1 MCESLP
7 TSPNLY
13 RKRQTEF
20 ESALAPH
27 LRQRSGS
34 VHKRWTRLLQQARRQ
49 NYKEARCGRA
59 DDDTEAI
66 GGAPPVKSDEPEH
79 YVNLLHSGS
88 GAPSAQSFSRLKKKL
103 TQCDSQWMLNFL
115 ELNGLGILFEAL
127 TSLSQPSTAS
137 IARAYAQVEVV
148 ESLKAV
154 MNSPEG
160 LDFIIDDQDFPRKL
174 ATALGTDNVTVKKQ
188 VFEILSALCTYNGD
202 GYNRAIDA
210 LEHYKTCHNAF
221 AVAMVHRDDTE

>member
-7 TSPNLY
+7 TSPNLS
-13 RKRQTEF
+13 RKRQSEF
-20 ESALAPH
+20 GPALAPH

-49 NYKEARCGRA
+49 SYKESRFGRA
-59 DDDTEAI
+59 DDTGAI
-66 GGAPPVKSDEPEH
+66 GGAPPMESDGPEH
-79 YVNLLHSGS
+79 YVHLLHC
-88 GAPSAQSFSRLKKKL
+88 APFVQSFPQLKRRL

-127 TSLSQPSTAS
+127 TRLSQPSTAS

-154 MNSPEG
+154 MNSQVG

-174 ATALGTDNVTVKKQ
+174 ATGKHITQGGSMVLYTQ
-188 VFEILSALCTYNGD
+188 S
-202 GYNRAIDA
+202 RAIPMPYRAQNPSYIFD
-210 LEHYKTCHNAF
+210 
-221 AVAMVHRDDTE
+221 